1 MKTCKR
7 QFLVL
12 FLLILGLLLTAA
24 GCSSTGGRAVDS
36 DVQSIYTATT
46 LGRVQGLEQDGVSV
60 YKGIPYAKPPVGS
73 LRFLAPE
80 PAEPWSDTLDCTEF
94 GSSAL
99 QPTADD
105 IPTPDEDCLNLN
117 VWTSAQE
124 GEKQPVY
131 VFIHG
136 GAYFQGSGA
145 KSMYDCTNFAKDGV
159 VGVTI
164 NYRLGALGF
173 LGLEASKAEDG
184 TTGNFGTLDQIQ
196 ALKWVKEN
204 ISAFGGDP
212 ENITVGGESAGSF
225 SVSALIMSP
234 LAKGLFNQAIMESGC
249 ILDASAVSPYSGGD
263 ASASAAVSGA
273 FARSFGAD
281 DSLEGLN
288 RLRQIDGHALTA
300 MSQFNMDMTLPNALS
315 FWPVNDG
322 VVLPVDPQKALANGD
337 YNPVRLLVGN
347 NRDEGLIFIPDGLE
361 AGDYAAYAYRILGAE
376 AAEQAL
382 ARWPVDAEHTASD
395 RARQL
400 LTLAGFRLG
409 ATTFADTLSQ
419 NGHPVYYYEFNYST
433 PDNPAAYHASELP
446 LVFGNELD
454 SLNLDK
460 AGKQT
465 AVDMHTAWV
474 NFIKT
479 GDPNQ
484 GTALASGVVWEPYTS
499 QSKRVMMIDDQWSS
513 NEMSQ
518 TDDLDFLRKTVYGK

>member
-1 MKTCKR
+1 MKKNKR
-7 QFLVL
+7 SFLIS
-12 FLLILGLLLTAA
+12 FLLALLLLLAVT
-24 GCSSTGGRAVDS
+24 GCSSAGEKDPDA
-36 DVQSIYTATT
+36 QSAYATTT

-73 LRFLAPE
+73 LRFRAPE

-94 GSSAL
+94 GPSAM
-99 QPTADD
+99 QPGAEN
-105 IPTPDEDCLNLN
+105 IPAPDEDCLNLN
-117 VWTSAQE
+117 VWTTAQE

-173 LGLEASKAEDG
+173 LGLEALKAEGG
-184 TTGNFGTLDQIQ
+184 TTGNFGTLDQIE
-196 ALKWVKEN
+196 ALKWVKQN

-212 ENITVGGESAGSF
+212 ENITIGGESAGSF

-249 ILDASAVSPYSGGD
+249 ILDAAVVAPYAGG
-263 ASASAAVSGA
+263 APAATADLSKA
-273 FARSFGAD
+273 YARQFGAD
-281 DSLEGLN
+281 DSPAGLE
-288 RLRQIDGHALTA
+288 RLRQTDAAALTS

-315 FWPVNDG
+315 FWPINDG
-322 VVLPVDPQKALANGD
+322 VVLPADPQKALADGD

-347 NRDEGLIFIPDGLE
+347 NRDEGVIFLPRNMD
-361 AGDYAAYAYRILGAE
+361 AGDYAAYAYRVLEPE
-376 AAEQAL
+376 AAEPAL
-382 ARWPVDAEHTASD
+382 SRWPVDDEHSASD

-409 ATTFADTLSQ
+409 ASTFADTLSQ
-419 NGHPVYYYEFNYST
+419 NGQPVYYYEFNYDFLERPT
-433 PDNPAAYHASELP
+433 AYHAVELP
-446 LVFGNELD
+446 FVFGNGLD
-454 SLNLDK
+454 LLKLDK
-460 AGKQT
+460 DEEKMA
-465 AVDMHTAWV
+465 ADMHTAWV

-499 QSKRVMMIDDQWSS
+499 QTKSVMVIDDPWSAGR
-513 NEMSQ
+513 MSQ